1 MHIACID
8 LNPNHIC
15 KTILRPVTK
24 HKAHD
29 YKPNLSLCMSHI
41 FLSSITTLNVHTERQ
56 DSLAMEKALPK
67 SIPISTTK

>member
-1 MHIACID
+1 MCID

-29 YKPNLSLCMSHI
+29 YKPNLSLLCMSHI
-41 FLSSITTLNVHTERQ
+41 FLSSLTTLCIQTEERR
-56 DSLAMEKALPK
+56 DPLVMEKALPK
-67 SIPISTTK
+67 SILISTTK